1 MELKTPR
8 GNALFNWG
16 GKIQLIITTLKPDI
30 EIELQK
36 PRVWEINFN
45 FICYYPIKDY
55 QCTNF

>member
-36 PRVWEINFN
+36 PKEYGKLTSILFV
-45 FICYYPIKDY
+45 
-55 QCTNF
+55 TVL